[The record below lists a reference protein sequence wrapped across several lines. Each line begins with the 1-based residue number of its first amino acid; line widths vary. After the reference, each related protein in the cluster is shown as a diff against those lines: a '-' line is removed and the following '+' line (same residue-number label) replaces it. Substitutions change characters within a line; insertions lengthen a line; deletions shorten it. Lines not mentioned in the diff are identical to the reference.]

1 MKDIS
6 LHILDIVHNA
16 TRAQATKITINLDE
30 DTDENRYVLRI
41 EDNGK
46 GIDPKMLPEIFDPW
60 TTSRKT
66 RKVGMGLPLLKH
78 NAMQAGGDLIVTSVP
93 GTGTKIE
100 AEFEHQHIDRP
111 PAGDLAGIVIQLLSS
126 FPDIHFTYIHKA
138 RGGMF
143 KIDSEEIRETLDGVS
158 LNEPEI
164 RNYIREMISENLQ
177 AIGAEH

>member
-16 TRAQATKITINLDE
+16 TRAQATKISISIDE
-30 DTDENRYVLRI
+30 DMDENSFVLTI

-66 RKVGMGLPLLKH
+66 RKVGMGLPLLRH
-78 NAMQAGGDLIVTSVP
+78 NAMQAGGDLSVSSVP
-93 GTGTKIE
+93 GSGTKIE

-111 PAGDLAGIVIQLLSS
+111 PAGDLAGVVIQLLSS
-126 FPDIHFTYIHKA
+126 FPDIQFIYTHKT
-138 RGGMF
+138 REGMF
-143 KIDSEEIRETLDGVS
+143 KMDSEEIREILGGVS

-164 RNYIREMISENLQ
+164 RNHIREMITENLQ

>member
-1 MKDIS
+1 MKDIA

-16 TRAQATKITINLDE
+16 TRAQATKISISIDE
-30 DTDENRYVLRI
+30 DTDENSYALCI

-66 RKVGMGLPLLKH
+66 RKVGMGLPLLQH
-78 NAMQAGGDLIVTSVP
+78 NARQAGGDLVIDSVP

-100 AEFEHQHIDRP
+100 ADFEHQHIDRP
-111 PAGDLAGIVIQLLSS
+111 PAGDLAGVILQLLSS
-126 FPDIHFTYIHKA
+126 FPDIQFIYTHKA

-164 RNYIREMISENLQ
+164 RNYIREMITENLL
-177 AIGAEH
+177 AIAAEH